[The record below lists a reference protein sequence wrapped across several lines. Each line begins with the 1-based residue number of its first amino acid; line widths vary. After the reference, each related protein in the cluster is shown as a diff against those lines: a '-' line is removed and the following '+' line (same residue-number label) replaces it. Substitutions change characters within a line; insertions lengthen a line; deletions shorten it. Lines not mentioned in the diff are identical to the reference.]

1 MFSIRERG
9 RFPGCAV
16 PPIEA
21 RRVSRGDTARVLL
34 TGSRHSV
41 PPGVVCLRG
50 GLPGD
55 AGVAGGGAARIG
67 GSTAAGGGVGAEG
80 RGVSGERRRD
90 DVVVRRVSLGGDGAA
105 RRDGTL
111 RGGGRR
117 RLGPGPARGGN
128 GTFGTD
134 AGTRWALN
142 EAGVYAVVDTYRP
155 GAIAPGVLSGRRSRG
170 RSSSSGSSNERVR
183 GSCVQL
189 FGTLVCVVV
198 QAVRFC

>member
-1 MFSIRERG
+1 MGDQLRRA
-9 RFPGCAV
+9 AV
-16 PPIEA
+16 
-21 RRVSRGDTARVLL
+21 SVLK
-34 TGSRHSV
+34 
-41 PPGVVCLRG
+41 
-50 GLPGD
+50 
-55 AGVAGGGAARIG
+55 GVAYPVKGGGTMWSFDAYRWGETAPRDVTVRFAGEG
-67 GSTAAGGGVGAEG
+67 GAVSALG
-80 RGVSGERRRD
+80 R
-90 DVVVRRVSLGGDGAA
+90 
-105 RRDGTL
+105 
-111 RGGGRR
+111 
-117 RLGPGPARGGN
+117 RGGN

-155 GAIAPGVLSGRRSRG
+155 GAIAPAVLSGRRSRG